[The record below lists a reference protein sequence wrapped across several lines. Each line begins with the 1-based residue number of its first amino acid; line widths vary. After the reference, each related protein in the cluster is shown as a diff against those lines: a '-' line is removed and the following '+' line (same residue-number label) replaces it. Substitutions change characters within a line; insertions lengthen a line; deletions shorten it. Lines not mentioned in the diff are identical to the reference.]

1 MKIIKKITLLLLLG
15 VDFTFS
21 LEFYV
26 NSGREDSRDFA
37 VLNIV
42 DSEPFSCKE
51 KLNRESEVEEI
62 VCEFESNLI
71 SHFSKTNTL
80 FFSINPEITKERF
93 YLRITPKH
101 KIRLFNVGQDL
112 LSSKPIFQEKAQKS
126 SKWQIIGYGGEIP
139 FLEEEENEGLNFPI
153 SFNGDSSYP
162 RVGVLDFGMRPMDNE
177 VGQDKD
183 TFLAIQNLL
192 KNKSYQ
198 EALARINEMLQIY
211 PETIFKHDVLF
222 MKLKALE
229 GIGGE
234 ENYEEIVSLGKA
246 WLSAYP
252 ADIHIPEVLLL
263 LAENYAKMNFFEE
276 ASYYYDRIFKEYK
289 NDKSELLARLSYG
302 QKVFERGDRKMP
314 LELYQSVLDQ
324 TQDLEV
330 ASLAALLLG
339 EYYQEVGDKKR
350 AEEYLKK
357 VLDANP
363 NYFLNDI
370 PKHYAILQ
378 KWADLGIYETPAEV
392 AEVMFL
398 SLSDDAL
405 PYYRPLL
412 RDMAEWYDKA
422 GNVSKAHQ
430 YYQLLLKKPKDIQ
443 EEREI
448 QALDDSLLL
457 NDKESNATKRL
468 EHYDYVIKTYKG
480 KAEEQEALLKK
491 AQTLYEIGNYQA
503 VFEMRDLLPKDD
515 SVLLQSVGVLTQE
528 SIAKRDCKNTAYYGN
543 LYAQKIP
550 LDSSGKIDLFDCLYE
565 NQQFE
570 PALKIAQEESSN
582 AKNSEAKEKW
592 LYRLGWV
599 EYHMQNYPK
608 AILASR
614 DVVEIS
620 KNPNHKD
627 SLWVLFMALDKEK
640 RKEEAFKLLPKMEES
655 LGADSRMIEVY
666 RIMLLDAL
674 GRKDDTAIRIYANK
688 LMDLQ
693 EQHKKYE
700 YSPWVELSLVEALN
714 REGKFKESLEVLQKS
729 QAHIATPNDK
739 IRILYLQGYLS
750 DKLNQ
755 KAEAISFYGQCE
767 AINVQSNWRNLCI
780 EAKKLL
786 EAENTTKEN
795 K

>member
-1 MKIIKKITLLLLLG
+1 
-15 VDFTFS
+15 
-21 LEFYV
+21 
-26 NSGREDSRDFA
+26 
-37 VLNIV
+37 
-42 DSEPFSCKE
+42 
-51 KLNRESEVEEI
+51 
-62 VCEFESNLI
+62 
-71 SHFSKTNTL
+71 
-80 FFSINPEITKERF
+80 
-93 YLRITPKH
+93 
-101 KIRLFNVGQDL
+101 
-112 LSSKPIFQEKAQKS
+112 
-126 SKWQIIGYGGEIP
+126 
-139 FLEEEENEGLNFPI
+139 
-153 SFNGDSSYP
+153 
-162 RVGVLDFGMRPMDNE
+162 
-177 VGQDKD
+177 
-183 TFLAIQNLL
+183 
-192 KNKSYQ
+192 
-198 EALARINEMLQIY
+198 
-211 PETIFKHDVLF
+211 
-222 MKLKALE
+222 
-229 GIGGE
+229 
-234 ENYEEIVSLGKA
+234 
-246 WLSAYP
+246 
-252 ADIHIPEVLLL
+252 
-263 LAENYAKMNFFEE
+263 MNFFEE

-528 SIAKRDCKNTAYYGN
+528 SIAKRDCKNTAYYG
-543 LYAQKIP
+543 K
-550 LDSSGKIDLFDCLYE
+550 
-565 NQQFE
+565 
-570 PALKIAQEESSN
+570 
-582 AKNSEAKEKW
+582 KNHQ
-592 LYRLGWV
+592 R
-599 EYHMQNYPK
+599 
-608 AILASR
+608 
-614 DVVEIS
+614 
-620 KNPNHKD
+620 
-627 SLWVLFMALDKEK
+627 
-640 RKEEAFKLLPKMEES
+640 
-655 LGADSRMIEVY
+655 
-666 RIMLLDAL
+666 
-674 GRKDDTAIRIYANK
+674 
-688 LMDLQ
+688 
-693 EQHKKYE
+693 
-700 YSPWVELSLVEALN
+700 
-714 REGKFKESLEVLQKS
+714 
-729 QAHIATPNDK
+729 
-739 IRILYLQGYLS
+739 
-750 DKLNQ
+750 
-755 KAEAISFYGQCE
+755 
-767 AINVQSNWRNLCI
+767 
-780 EAKKLL
+780 
-786 EAENTTKEN
+786 
-795 K
+795 